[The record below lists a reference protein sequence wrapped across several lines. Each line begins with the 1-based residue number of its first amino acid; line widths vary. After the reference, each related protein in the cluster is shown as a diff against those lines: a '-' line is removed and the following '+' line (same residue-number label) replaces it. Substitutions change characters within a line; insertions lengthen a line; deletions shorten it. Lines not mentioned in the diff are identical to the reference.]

1 MLTVGIPIHPILL
14 HDQLHGTGE
23 TGDGRCLRQEAI
35 GIDALRCQRFSSVG
49 IFLVQYRVICRC
61 GEERLLCCA
70 ALCHPPDGS
79 VVGINLHLR
88 RHMVDE
94 SKDSADR
101 PEGYTVVE
109 ELSKATRDGELLA
122 DGLDE
127 LVAGLHLDTQD
138 VLCQCEVCLRNA
150 LPPVTLILQT
160 VSLVVDVEG
169 VVVTPVLLILRCVLD
184 VDAVMQA
191 VMRCVIDPTAGIG
204 AGKRGGQEVDILRH
218 VGSLHIEAV
227 VNTGHQKITDIY
239 HRFREE
245 TVNPCIEL
253 IDKLLIHIAVEIV
266 EVGHL
271 GVIQQRNQLT

>member
-1 MLTVGIPIHPILL
+1 M
-14 HDQLHGTGE
+14 
-23 TGDGRCLRQEAI
+23 C
-35 GIDALRCQRFSSVG
+35 CQRFSSVG
-49 IFLVQYRVICRC
+49 VFLVQHRVICRC
-61 GEERLLCCA
+61 GEESLLCCA
-70 ALCHPPDGS
+70 APCYPPDDFF
-79 VVGINLHLR
+79 VCVNLHLR
-88 RHMVDE
+88 RHMVDK
-94 SKDSADR
+94 SKDPADR
-101 PEGYTVVE
+101 PEGHTVVE
-109 ELSKATRDGELLA
+109 ELGKAAREGELFA

-138 VLCQCEVCLRNA
+138 VLCQCEVGLGDA
-150 LPPVTLILQT
+150 LPPVTLKLQT

-169 VVVTPVLLILRCVLD
+169 VVVTPVLLVLRCVLD

-239 HRFREE
+239 HGFCEE
-245 TVNPCIEL
+245 TVDLCIEL
-253 IDKLLIHIAVEIV
+253 VDKLLFHIAVEII

-271 GVIQQRNQLT
+271 GVIQQRNQLARNHQTLGIEIVVDTDSPCLVP